1 VYLPHERREA
11 WRPSTLRAIAL
22 AMLLP
27 TSLAVAQT
35 GVVAG
40 TILDAASKRP
50 IVAVRLQVVGDQNLA
65 SSSDDRGRYLIRGIP
80 AGTHVLRATRI
91 GMTALSQSFT
101 IRAGDTTHVD
111 LQMSESSVELSQV
124 VVTGTGGAVEK
135 RQVGSSIATVD
146 ASGLTDQT
154 AVNDMGRLLESK
166 VTGLRSTTVGGGV
179 GTGQDI
185 RIRGIASLSLDQR
198 PAIYVDGV
206 RSDKRATEWFT
217 GGACCSF
224 GGGASTD
231 RLGDINPEDID
242 HIEVLKGAAAST
254 LYGSEAT
261 NGVIQ
266 IFTKRGR
273 TAAGD
278 RPTEWSANIGGGYE
292 ELRHNLP
299 TTLFP
304 LFTGPDGTR
313 ALDAN
318 KTLIKQGPYQSLDLS
333 ATGGT
338 QRTTYF
344 SSFAFSK
351 ETGSIQ
357 PNDETK
363 ANLRLNLTFVPT
375 DKWTVDAK
383 SSYVRNLI
391 NEIQAGN
398 NWTALLGNA
407 INGNPRTASVTR
419 PYGEAWVPVKDIQT
433 MTTQSDV
440 DRWTGG
446 VTLTHATMAN
456 MSNRFTFGVDV
467 TNDHKDRFFPYAG
480 AFGPAGVTNGQKDLG
495 IRNYKTYTVDY
506 LGQYKFMLPGAIES
520 NLSWGGQGFWDIED
534 LLLAVGN
541 TFAGPGVNSLSSA
554 ATTQASEQYTETINL
569 GFLAQDRFAWRDQ
582 LFATVG
588 IRIDGNSAFGKNYG
602 YKRYPKVDL
611 SYDMTKGGY
620 LPSWISAA
628 RIRGAVGQAGKMP
641 GPFDSFTSYGST
653 PVFASSI
660 GIVPLNPGNPNLR
673 PERST
678 ETEGGFEA
686 GFLKDLLGVEFTLFN
701 QVTSDAIV
709 PKSYPPSAGFTTA
722 QSVNI
727 GQIENHGWEAAVN
740 YHVFTT
746 GRMDWTTGFKFDG
759 NHNKITNLGGV
770 NLGNNSY
777 RVGYP
782 VGGVWDRVPTGFS
795 VQTTGNSPLDNQ
807 PCPSYGCPIT
817 TRSDTAVYLGP
828 GLPTFNTSWS
838 NNFRYGAFSF
848 YMLFTMERGAVFGN
862 GDRAYRIRE
871 GGSDEYLGALGP
883 GGVRTFKADSIAQF
897 ASILNYY
904 DSRNSVRLRELS
916 LSWAVPDALM
926 TRAGV
931 RGTTITLSGQ
941 NLWWWDHCNCVDPNM
956 NWGGASSFTFNN
968 GFLMQPAPR
977 QYRLQIR
984 THW

>member
-1 VYLPHERREA
+1 MYLSRRRRELKVA
-11 WRPSTLRAIAL
+11 VRRLALIL

-27 TSLAVAQT
+27 ASIALAQT

-40 TILDAASKRP
+40 TIIDAATKRP
-50 IVAVRLQVVGDQNLA
+50 LNAVRVLVVGDQNLA
-65 SSSDDRGRYLIRGIP
+65 TTSDERGRYAIRLVP
-80 AGTHVLRATRI
+80 AGQHSLRASRI
-91 GMTALSQSFT
+91 GMAPISQSFS
-101 IRAGDTTHVD
+101 IRSGDTTHVD
-111 LQMSESSVELSQV
+111 LQMSETSVELSQV

-135 RQVGSSIATVD
+135 RQIGSSIATID
-146 ASGLTDQT
+146 ASAMTDET
-154 AVNDMGRLLESK
+154 SVNDVGRLLENK
-166 VTGLRSTTVGGGV
+166 VTGMRSTTVGGGV

-198 PAIYVDGV
+198 PAIYIDGV
-206 RSDKRATEWFT
+206 RADKRATEWFS

-224 GGGASTD
+224 GGGGSTD
-231 RLGDINPEDID
+231 RLGDINPDDID

-266 IFTKRGR
+266 IFTKKGR
-273 TAAGD
+273 SGD
-278 RPTEWSANIGGGYE
+278 RPTEWSMTIGGGYD

-299 TTLFP
+299 TTFFP

-318 KTLIKQGPYQSLDLS
+318 KTLIKQGPDQSLDLS
-333 ATGGT
+333 ATGGSP
-338 QRTTYF
+338 RATYF
-344 SSFAFSK
+344 SSAAFSK
-351 ETGSIQ
+351 EVGSIQ

-363 ANLRLNLTFVPT
+363 ANLRLNLAFVPN
-375 DKWTVDAK
+375 DKWTIETK
-383 SSYVRNLI
+383 SSYVRNLV

-407 INGNPRTASVTR
+407 INGNPRTASITR
-419 PYGEAWVPVKDIQT
+419 PYGEAWVPVADIQT

-456 MSNRFTFGVDV
+456 MTNRFTLGVDV

-480 AFGPAGVTNGQKDLG
+480 AFGPAGVTKGQKDLG
-495 IRNYKTYTVDY
+495 IRNYKSYTVDY
-506 LGQYKFMLPGAIES
+506 LGQYKFNMPLGIES

-534 LLLAVGN
+534 LLIAVGN
-541 TFAGPGVNSLSSA
+541 TFAGPGVSSLSSA
-554 ATTQASEQYTETINL
+554 ATTQASESYTETINM
-569 GFLAQDRFAWRDQ
+569 GFLAQDRFSWRDE
-582 LFATVG
+582 LFMTVG
-588 IRIDGNSAFGKNYG
+588 VRIDGNSAFGKNYG
-602 YKRYPKVDL
+602 YKRYPKIDL
-611 SYDMTKGGY
+611 SYDLTKDGY
-620 LPSWISAA
+620 LPKWFSSA
-628 RIRGAVGQAGKMP
+628 RLRGAIGQAGKMP
-641 GPFDSFTSYGST
+641 GPFDSFTSYAST
-653 PVFASSI
+653 PIFASSV

-678 ETEGGFEA
+678 ETEGGFDG
-686 GFLKDLLGVEFTLFN
+686 GFFKDRLGFEFTLFT

-709 PKSYPPSAGFTTA
+709 PKSYAPSAGFSTA

-727 GQIENHGWEAAVN
+727 GQIINHGWEAGLN
-740 YHVFTT
+740 YRVYAT
-746 GRMDWTTGFKFDG
+746 GQMDWTTGFKFDG

-770 NLGNNSY
+770 NLGNNSF

-795 VQTTGNSPLDNQ
+795 VVKTGTSAVTNL
-807 PCPSYGCPIT
+807 PCPVYGCPVT
-817 TRSDTAVYLGP
+817 TQSDTAVYLGS
-828 GLPTFNTSWS
+828 GLPTFNASWS
-838 NNFRYGAFSF
+838 NEIRYSEFTF
-848 YMLFTMERGAVFGN
+848 YVLFTMERGAVFGN

-883 GGVRTFKADSIAQF
+883 AGASTFKSDSIAQF

-904 DSRNSVRLRELS
+904 DSRNNVRLREIS
-916 LSWAVPDALM
+916 LSWAIPARISSMVGL
-926 TRAGV
+926 GHSSL
-931 RGTTITLSGQ
+931 TLSGQ

-956 NWGGASSFTFNN
+956 NWGGASAFTFNN
-968 GFLMQPAPR
+968 GFLMQPAA
-977 QYRLQIR
+977 RLFR
-984 THW
+984 FAFKTRF